1 MLCQGFK
8 TKAEKL
14 MPTEDWKQILH
25 LLNLSLTFVPT
36 EENDLTQKIIF
47 QRAEILDKLDSQL
60 RDGKEL
66 LKEANIG
73 YRSRIFLNFF
83 KLYSW

>member
-1 MLCQGFK
+1 MLCRGFK

-14 MPTEDWKQILH
+14 MQSTEDWTQILH
-25 LLNLSLTFVPT
+25 LLNLSLTFAPT
-36 EENDLTQKIIF
+36 DNEDDLMQKIIL

-60 RDGKEL
+60 RDGKEM

-73 YRSRIFLNFF
+73 
-83 KLYSW
+83 

>member
-1 MLCQGFK
+1 M
-8 TKAEKL
+8 
-14 MPTEDWKQILH
+14 
-25 LLNLSLTFVPT
+25 TFIPT

-60 RDGKEL
+60 RDGKEM

-73 YRSRIFLNFF
+73 
-83 KLYSW
+83 